1 MKNIIISLLFLS
13 TLLGCKKKE
22 VEPQRNVTYK
32 IQCTDCYVYYKE
44 NGQPK
49 SEFHQNST
57 WSHDFVGMKD
67 SLVLVYAMNTSG
79 QNQFVSATILL
90 NGDTLKHATGSC
102 PISGTVAVSDTLQ

>member
-13 TLLGCKKKE
+13 TIFGFKKKE
-22 VEPQRNVTYK
+22 VEPERNVTYK

-102 PISGTVAVSDTLQ
+102 PISGTVAVSDTLR